1 VVETAASPSCPRCGA
16 ECSAVAVRCR
26 SCGFALIDDAG
37 GRAGRGVE
45 RTHRSVGSG
54 SGLPWVVALFAAVA
68 AVVAV
73 VVMIVGGGAGG
84 SPADVE
90 RGRPPASVPALEAER
105 RLELR
110 FGGMSDGE
118 TAAVHCPYR
127 IEPRQLVRCELR
139 YADGIARAMLVRL
152 APSGTLDVAIP
163 YPVTMMREIG
173 VTRRAVP
180 PGWRPVVRR
189 GAR

>member
-1 VVETAASPSCPRCGA
+1 VVESTASPSCPGCGA

-26 SCGFALIDDAG
+26 SCGFALIEDAE
-37 GRAGRGVE
+37 GRAGRRVE
-45 RTHRSVGSG
+45 RTQRPVGGG
-54 SGLPWVVALFAAVA
+54 SGLPWVAAVA

-73 VVMIVGGGAGG
+73 VVMLFSGGGG

-90 RGRPPASVPALEAER
+90 RAGPPAPVPALEAER

-110 FGGMSDGE
+110 FGSMSDDE
-118 TAAVHCPYR
+118 TAAVRCPYR
-127 IEPRQLVRCELR
+127 IQARQLVRCELR

-152 APSGTLDVAIP
+152 APSGALDVAIP
-163 YPVTMMREIG
+163 YPVTMTREVG
-173 VTRRAVP
+173 VTRRAGP